1 MEKIHN
7 YLKEEVSG
15 YSLAIFR
22 GLFGSLLF
30 MQSIYW
36 ILSGFIQ
43 ENIINPTFLFPFID
57 GLNPL
62 SNHFMIYALN
72 IILLVSSFCILI
84 NRFYRIGL
92 IIYLFS
98 FTYLWLLCQGY
109 FNNHYYLFSI
119 ICFLLIFPNSLF

>member
-1 MEKIHN
+1 MVVYKINLGKIHN

-22 GLFGSLLF
+22 VLFGSLLF

-57 GLNPL
+57 GLKPL
-62 SNHFMIYALN
+62 SNHFMIYVFKYYL
-72 IILLVSSFCILI
+72 ISKFIL
-84 NRFYRIGL
+84 
-92 IIYLFS
+92 
-98 FTYLWLLCQGY
+98 Y
-109 FNNHYYLFSI
+109 FNS
-119 ICFLLIFPNSLF
+119 S